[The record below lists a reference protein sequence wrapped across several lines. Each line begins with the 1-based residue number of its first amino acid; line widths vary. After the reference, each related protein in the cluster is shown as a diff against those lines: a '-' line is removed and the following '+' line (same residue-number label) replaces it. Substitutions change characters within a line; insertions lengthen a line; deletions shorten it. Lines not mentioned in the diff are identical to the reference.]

1 MARGTTSYY
10 GRRYTIATPMTHLYM
25 LCACIFCWIVGYVD
39 SVGYPV
45 YGEVTAPP
53 LWNALCLIL
62 PGKLFTYL
70 IGFLL
75 MAGGAFLVHRVNY
88 ALMLI
93 REKTLLPFLFYALLT
108 STNPD
113 FFP

>member
-53 LWNALCLIL
+53 FGRWCVSGAS
-62 PGKLFTYL
+62 GKLC
-70 IGFLL
+70 
-75 MAGGAFLVHRVNY
+75 VDVD
-88 ALMLI
+88 
-93 REKTLLPFLFYALLT
+93 
-108 STNPD
+108 S
-113 FFP
+113 

>member
-45 YGEVTAPP
+45 YGRLLLYGMPFVWFFRES
-53 LWNALCLIL
+53 CLPI
-62 PGKLFTYL
+62 
-70 IGFLL
+70 
-75 MAGGAFLVHRVNY
+75 
-88 ALMLI
+88 
-93 REKTLLPFLFYALLT
+93 
-108 STNPD
+108 
-113 FFP
+113 

>member
-53 LWNALCLIL
+53 LWNALCLVFREVVYL
-62 PGKLFTYL
+62 FDRFFADGRWCVSGASGKLC
-70 IGFLL
+70 
-75 MAGGAFLVHRVNY
+75 VDVD
-88 ALMLI
+88 
-93 REKTLLPFLFYALLT
+93 
-108 STNPD
+108 S
-113 FFP
+113 

>member
-1 MARGTTSYY
+1 MLADAVYLLYFHTFATYFIPLGCEYERIRYMARGTTSYY

-53 LWNALCLIL
+53 LFLRRDKPDL
-62 PGKLFTYL
+62 P
-70 IGFLL
+70 
-75 MAGGAFLVHRVNY
+75 HR
-88 ALMLI
+88 
-93 REKTLLPFLFYALLT
+93 
-108 STNPD
+108 
-113 FFP
+113 

>member
-45 YGEVTAPP
+45 WRGDGSSFMECP
-53 LWNALCLIL
+53 LSGSSGKVVYLFDRFFADGRRCVSGAS
-62 PGKLFTYL
+62 GKLC
-70 IGFLL
+70 
-75 MAGGAFLVHRVNY
+75 VDVD
-88 ALMLI
+88 
-93 REKTLLPFLFYALLT
+93 
-108 STNPD
+108 S
-113 FFP
+113 